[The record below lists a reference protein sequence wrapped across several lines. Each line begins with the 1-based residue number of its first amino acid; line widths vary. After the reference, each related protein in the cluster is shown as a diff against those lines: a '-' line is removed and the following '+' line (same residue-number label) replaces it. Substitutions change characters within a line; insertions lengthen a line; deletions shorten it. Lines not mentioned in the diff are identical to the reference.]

1 MTTLGGYVLE
11 QKLGQGSMGVIW
23 RARHPRFPGH
33 AFALKVMAWKGDEA
47 LRTRFRQELKALE
60 RVTAHPNVVRVLG
73 GGSEGETLY
82 FVMELVDGDA
92 LHRLVKREGPIEAR
106 RAATLLRDAAGAL
119 AHVHACDV
127 IHRDLKPENILL
139 GKDGRIRLA
148 DFGLAHV
155 GGVEGLT
162 RDGAMIGTP
171 AFAAP
176 EQVKGGGLRDRRID
190 VYGLGAVLWFLIH
203 GRPPFQGADVH
214 DLIRKVRHEPPE
226 RGAAP
231 VAPELEAIARKAM
244 AKRADARYQ
253 TAEELR
259 ADLDRFLAGER
270 PDAATPARRR
280 PWLALALA
288 VVILGAGAVGL
299 VLARTGDRREAS
311 RPAELVG
318 DERLHA
324 LLRGKLE
331 PGPTDATLLEA
342 AFGSRDATTRD
353 RALGV
358 ALEHSGV
365 FAVAPETS
373 LGAIVAFASG
383 RQALRGRARQALAA
397 SSTGADLARA
407 IAAADELVAAHS
419 EVILED
425 ARANETRAG
434 TIAVERFVH
443 ALTRIPTPIRART
456 IDAILAPV
464 WAAGDR
470 TRSDAW
476 EATLDALAAK
486 LAVDEVPPDRLAVRL
501 LGRWGAR
508 GEPLAHGERSELERL
523 LPLLRARNPG
533 LASRVCYRLAMLTD
547 KDDERTFLDAVH
559 RLEEGESLAAAIDI
573 RERFEGEYE
582 AHWAARRLSYWPRA
596 LSRATW
602 VEISR
607 TELGACLAAANFL
620 NRHAPVPDELLERV
634 RGTVYEAEALRQRGD
649 LEQALA
655 VAERLDSSE
664 ARAVRALVHKAK
676 GELERARAEASRID
690 ANAQTADA
698 TIIELE
704 RWNVERALGEPR

>member
-1 MTTLGGYVLE
+1 
-11 QKLGQGSMGVIW
+11 MGIIW

-92 LHRLVKREGPIEAR
+92 LHKLVRREGPIEAR

-139 GKDGRIRLA
+139 GKDGRVRLA

-162 RDGAMIGTP
+162 REGAMIGTP

-176 EQVKGGGLRDRRID
+176 EQLKGGGLRDRRID

-203 GRPPFQGADVH
+203 GRPPFQGTDVH
-214 DLIRKVRHEPPE
+214 DLIRRVRHEAPE
-226 RGAAP
+226 RGTAP

-270 PDAATPARRR
+270 PAASVPARRR
-280 PWLALALA
+280 PWIALALAL
-288 VVILGAGAVGL
+288 VILGGGAAA
-299 VLARTGDRREAS
+299 LAVAHRGDPHGAS

-331 PGPTDATLLEA
+331 PGPADGPLLEA
-342 AFGSRDATTRD
+342 AFGSRDAATRD

-358 ALEHSGV
+358 ALEHSAV
-365 FAVAPETS
+365 FGVAPETS

-383 RQALRGRARQALAA
+383 RQVFRPRARQALVA
-397 SSTGADLARA
+397 TTIGADLARA
-407 IAAADELVAAHS
+407 IAAADELVAARA
-419 EVILED
+419 EVMLED

-434 TIAVERFVH
+434 TIAVERLVH
-443 ALTRIPTPIRART
+443 ALTRIPAPIRART
-456 IDAILAPV
+456 IEAILAPV
-464 WAAGDR
+464 WAAGDGAV
-470 TRSDAW
+470 SNAW
-476 EATLDALAAK
+476 EATLDTLAAK
-486 LAVDEVPPDRLAVRL
+486 LAAEEVPPDRLAVRL

-508 GEPLAHGERSELERL
+508 AEPLAHGERTELERL

-533 LASRVCYRLAMLTD
+533 LASRVCYRLAMLAD
-547 KDDERTFLDAVH
+547 RDDERTFLEAVH
-559 RLEEGESLAAAIDI
+559 YLEEGRSLAAAIDI

-582 AHWAARRLSYWPRA
+582 AHWAARRLSYCG

-607 TELGACLAAANFL
+607 SELGACLAAANFL
-620 NRHAPVPDELLERV
+620 NRHAPVPDELLERM
-634 RGTVYEAEALRQRGD
+634 RGTVYEAEALRQRGELD
-649 LEQALA
+649 GALA

-664 ARAVRALVHKAK
+664 GLAVRALVHKAK
-676 GELERARAEASRID
+676 GDLDQARAEAARID

-698 TIIELE
+698 TILGLE
-704 RWNVERALGEPR
+704 RWSVERAIGEPR